1 MHVRHLLLAFTSLP
15 ALPALAAFAGGDAR
29 ADVWC
34 ASPLWAHEWGVH
46 VYGGDGAPLPTP
58 VPLPSWFHTPRQPAA
73 PTAPTSVRNLPVD
86 SGMRELPVLHL
97 YGQTAA
103 AIPLGI
109 DVGFSA
115 GPASAWFPAVDV
127 LRSAAEA
134 NSAAAAAARAA
145 LLTARSDRL
154 ARRSTAPVPAD
165 PTRQLGWDRL
175 DLTATPSSPPHPDA
189 APWIAAA
196 RALDALWVNRG
207 AESERFVFYEAHTA
221 EPLPLALRRDSGWT
235 ATHRAYV
242 LDNRGKHPV
251 HDVLLIHAER
261 GKTYVF
267 AAKTV
272 SAGGQ
277 ARFVLEDH
285 AVADRRAATWDR
297 LRAALVDPAQPE
309 PPKGPQPSGTPCV
322 TDRDPAYPF
331 ERVDGHGLYR
341 GEVELLLGVWGAR
354 FFDQPGTSVVWRE
367 DAAALAE
374 AMPLALFTDMYH
386 HVLIHRAGLALWERV
401 QLP

>member
-1 MHVRHLLLAFTSLP
+1 MRASLCLALLPTLAV
-15 ALPALAAFAGGDAR
+15 FASGDAH
-29 ADVWC
+29 AILWC
-34 ASPLWAHEWGVH
+34 ARPLYAHEWGVH
-46 VYGGDGAPLPTP
+46 VYGGDGAPLPAP
-58 VPLPSWFHTPRQPAA
+58 APLPSWFHTPREPAPPAA
-73 PTAPTSVRNLPVD
+73 PPAVRSLPVD
-86 SGMRELPVLHL
+86 SGIRDLPVLHL
-97 YGQTAA
+97 YGEPAA
-103 AIPLGI
+103 AIPLAI

-115 GPASAWFPAVDV
+115 GPASAWFPQVDA

-134 NSAAAAAARAA
+134 NSAAAAAARAS
-145 LLTARSDRL
+145 LLSARSDRL

-175 DLTATPSSPPHPDA
+175 DLTATPNAPPHADD

-207 AESERFVFYEAHTA
+207 AESERFVFYEAQTA
-221 EPLPLALRRDSGWT
+221 EPLPLALRRDRGWT

-242 LDNRGKHPV
+242 LENRGGHPL
-251 HDVLLIHAER
+251 HDVFVTHAER

-267 AAKTV
+267 AVKAV
-272 SAGGQ
+272 AAGGQ
-277 ARFVLEDH
+277 VRFVIEDH
-285 AVADRRAATWDR
+285 VVADRRAATWDR

-309 PPKGPQPSGTPCV
+309 PPKGPQTTATPCV

-341 GEVELLLGVWGAR
+341 GEVELLLSVWGAR
-354 FFDQPGTSVVWRE
+354 LFDQPGTTVVWRE
-367 DAAALAE
+367 DAAALTA
-374 AMPLALFTDMYH
+374 AMPLAIFTDMYH

-401 QLP
+401 ELP